1 MSCRSRGGHE
11 TLQLVPH
18 IAITTTCVT
27 CDGSHSKTCF
37 RLSVSS
43 GFSFWTLTSESS
55 TILTQNHGRL
65 RPGDCWTGGA
75 VCVAFPQERHGCSRR
90 VRHLCTVG
98 IRCPEVWCYE
108 YGCIYIYYMLLEIR
122 NHVYHPSSDWC
133 SLRHC
138 FMQLSLAFHQILWHW
153 RHFSQRTSAARFR
166 PPHPSLS

>member
-1 MSCRSRGGHE
+1 MFSKRRWGLLNHTSNFFVSCRSRDGHE
-11 TLQLVPH
+11 TLQLVPP
-18 IAITTTCVT
+18 IAITTT

-55 TILTQNHGRL
+55 TIPTQNHGRL

-108 YGCIYIYYMLLEIR
+108 YGCIYIYMYNYILYIYMYNYI
-122 NHVYHPSSDWC
+122 YIC
-133 SLRHC
+133 C
-138 FMQLSLAFHQILWHW
+138 
-153 RHFSQRTSAARFR
+153 
-166 PPHPSLS
+166 